1 MKDGKVLVAGGW
13 NDDKISNASYLFDPV
28 DGKWRSVERT
38 LRKRRGHSAV
48 ALADG
53 RVRITGG
60 WDGSGFLETAEIYD
74 PAKNHWNKIGPM
86 SAARFNHISLVL
98 KDGRILVSGG
108 VTEDGVIA
116 DCAEAET
123 ESGSGAEEDATD
135 AESPVEDVAV
145 A

>member
-1 MKDGKVLVAGGW
+1 MTAERWSSVDAPEVTPWPPQRSTVHHATTGELPVPTTEHSATHMKDGKVIVAGGW

-86 SAARFNHISLVL
+86 V
-98 KDGRILVSGG
+98 
-108 VTEDGVIA
+108 
-116 DCAEAET
+116 
-123 ESGSGAEEDATD
+123 
-135 AESPVEDVAV
+135 
-145 A
+145 